1 MVASP
6 SERKTELTTRVWDAF
21 LTEQDKAHLAASTPT
36 RRRGFGRRAAVLSVD
51 NYRKALGDRPEP
63 LLDSIRTWPAS
74 TGLAGW
80 DAAARI
86 AELLS
91 AARAVHIPVIHLTG
105 LAEEE
110 SGIPAWASTLGG
122 RHGLNG
128 RSADELDRHHRRFDF
143 IDQAAPRTGE
153 VVLKK
158 TAPSGFFGTPL
169 LAYLISERIDTLIVC
184 GESVSGCVRAT
195 VTDGC
200 ANRLHMIVVEEC
212 VYDRHQ
218 ASLAMNLFDIDQK
231 YGDVVSLA
239 EVTEWINAQ
248 QQSAAMQ
255 DHGAPAPSNAGSVYP
270 RT

>member
-1 MVASP
+1 
-6 SERKTELTTRVWDAF
+6 LTTRVWDAF
-21 LTEQDKAHLAASTPT
+21 LTEQDKAHLAASAPT
-36 RRRGFGRRAAVLSVD
+36 RRRGFGDRAAVLSVD
-51 NYRKALGDRPEP
+51 NYRKALGDKPEP
-63 LLDSIRTWPAS
+63 LVESVRTWPAS
-74 TGLAGW
+74 TGLEGW
-80 DAAARI
+80 EAATRI
-86 AELLS
+86 AQLL
-91 AARAVHIPVIHLTG
+91 AVARDAGIPVIHLTG

-110 SGIPAWASTLGG
+110 SGIPAWAAKLGG

-128 RSADELDRHHRRFDF
+128 RSTDELDRHRRRFDF

-218 ASLAMNLFDIDQK
+218 ASRAMNLFDIDQK
-231 YGDVVSLA
+231 YGDVLSLA
-239 EVTEWINAQ
+239 EVTEWIDAQ
-248 QQSAAMQ
+248 QRSTGTP
-255 DHGAPAPSNAGSVYP
+255 DHGASAPSNAGSAHP